1 MPAAAA
7 PAAAGS
13 MVMAIGIFGLAAL
26 QQMPAAQGPVTQAL
40 AIGLLVAWA
49 LLASRYAA
57 AWLERR
63 FQDYTRP
70 PIGAFAIGS
79 WVAAT
84 AVLLRLILLGV
95 PEWRPLSLALGLLA
109 LAVWLWFLKIVLEH
123 LRTVVGDASRVL
135 VPGVVL
141 LPAVSTQALAL
152 AALELFP
159 GRPSLV
165 LAGAGIA
172 LGAIMYLVG
181 AALVAWSHLRVEGW
195 SLADDW
201 DNTNCILH
209 GAMSI
214 TGLAAVAWGIGPPA
228 LAVALWL
235 YVFAVFVAV
244 EAIEVAR
251 LLARVRLYGWRRGAF
266 AYRVTQWSRNFTFGM
281 FYAFTL
287 ALSQTPAFAGEPP
300 WMQTIQS
307 PILDYGPHMVLA
319 FLLVE
324 IALWLDSRLAF
335 ARARPPSG
343 A

>member
-1 MPAAAA
+1 
-7 PAAAGS
+7 

-26 QQMPAAQGPVTQAL
+26 QQMPAATGQLTQAL
-40 AIGLLVAWA
+40 AIALLVIWA

-57 AWLERR
+57 AHLERR
-63 FQDYTRP
+63 IEDYTRP

-95 PEWRPLSLALGLLA
+95 PEWRPLGLLLGLLS
-109 LAVWLWFLKIVLEH
+109 LAVWLWFLKIVLGH
-123 LRTVVGDASRVL
+123 FRTVAGRASRVL

-152 AALELFP
+152 AALDLFP
-159 GRPSLV
+159 DRPSLI
-165 LAGAGIA
+165 LAAAVIA
-172 LGAIMYLVG
+172 LGAVMYLVG
-181 AALVAWSHLRVEGW
+181 AALVAWSHVRVDGW

-214 TGLAAVAWGIGPPA
+214 TGLAAVAWGVGPPA
-228 LAVALWL
+228 VAIALWL
-235 YVFAVFVAV
+235 YVFAIFVAV
-244 EAIEVAR
+244 EVIEVAR
-251 LLARVRLYGWRRGAF
+251 LATRVRLYGWRRGVF

-287 ALSQTPAFAGEPP
+287 ALSQTPAFAGEPT
-300 WMQTIQS
+300 WMQAIQG
-307 PILDYGPHMVLA
+307 PILAYGPHVVLA

-324 IALWLDSRLAF
+324 IALWLDSRLAV